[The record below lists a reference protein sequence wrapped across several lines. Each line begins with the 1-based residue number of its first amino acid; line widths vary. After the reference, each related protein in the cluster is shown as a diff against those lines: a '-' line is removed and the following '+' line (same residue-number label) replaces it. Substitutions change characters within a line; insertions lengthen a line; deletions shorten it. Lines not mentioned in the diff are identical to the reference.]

1 MTRKPI
7 QTLVKCAALTL
18 AFVAGVACGDLEAAL
33 DGAEC
38 FDHSDCG
45 TLGCVIPNP
54 NGLNLTGLGWC
65 AETPVCVAG
74 EQPFCTCVID
84 PATSMPSCTGSGDYN
99 RLVPSTTPCWDGVD
113 INTCLC
119 LPSQAEATCQYSDT

>member
-1 MTRKPI
+1 MSDKSIRTI
-7 QTLVKCAALTL
+7 VKCVALSL
-18 AFVAGVACGDLEAAL
+18 AFVTGVACGDLEAAL
-33 DGAEC
+33 DKEEC

-54 NGLNLTGLGWC
+54 NGLNLTGIGWC
-65 AETPVCVAG
+65 ADTPTCVPG

-99 RLVPSTTPCWDGVD
+99 RMIQSTFPCWDQVD
-113 INTCLC
+113 PNTCLC
-119 LPSQAEATCQYSDT
+119 LPSGAQDTCQYNDT